1 MYAYVMANFIQRFS
15 EWWNKDAAEWTAEM
29 VRNFEKT
36 FIVDNRYRF
45 FINGLGNTLKIAALA
60 VILGIF
66 IGVIAAVVKV
76 NATDKHSKIKW
87 LDKIF
92 GAYIAVI
99 RGTPVVVQLMIMY
112 YIILKNVESTIVVAV
127 LAFGI
132 NSGAYV
138 AEIVRA
144 GILAVDRG
152 QMEAGR
158 SLGLTRFQTMLH
170 IILPQAIKN
179 ILPPLGNEFIT
190 VIKETSIAGY
200 IPITDLTKAG
210 DIVRSRTY
218 EPFFALI
225 MVALMYFLLVSIL
238 TMGLRALERRLARSD
253 RR

>member
-1 MYAYVMANFIQRFS
+1 MYAAITANLIQRLT
-15 EWWNKDAAEWTAEM
+15 EWWNTDVAAWAAD
-29 VRNFEKT
+29 VAHDFEST
-36 FIVDNRYRF
+36 FIVDDRYKF
-45 FINGLGNTLKIAALA
+45 FIKGLGNTLQISALA
-60 VILGIF
+60 VLLGIV
-66 IGVIAAVVKV
+66 IGVIVAVVKV
-76 NATDKHSKIKW
+76 NATEKHSKIKW
-87 LDKIF
+87 LNKIF

-99 RGTPVVVQLMIMY
+99 RGTPAVVQLMIMY

-144 GILAVDRG
+144 GIMAVDRG

-158 SLGLTRFQTMLH
+158 SLGLTRLQTMIH

-179 ILPPLGNEFIT
+179 ILPALGNEFIT

-218 EPFFALI
+218 EPFFPLI
-225 MVALMYFLLVSIL
+225 MVALMYFVLVWFLSQ
-238 TMGLRALERRLARSD
+238 GLRALERRLARSD

>member
-1 MYAYVMANFIQRFS
+1 
-15 EWWNKDAAEWTAEM
+15 M

-36 FIVDNRYRF
+36 FITDDRYKF

-60 VILGIF
+60 VILGII
-66 IGVIAAVVKV
+66 IGVIVAVVKV
-76 NATDKHSKIKW
+76 NATEKHSKIKW
-87 LDKIF
+87 LNKIF
-92 GAYIAVI
+92 TVYIAII

-144 GILAVDRG
+144 GIMAVDRG

-158 SLGLTRFQTMLH
+158 SLGLTRLQTMLH
-170 IILPQAIKN
+170 IILPQAVKN
-179 ILPPLGNEFIT
+179 ILPALGNEFIT

-200 IPITDLTKAG
+200 IPIIDLTKAG

-225 MVALMYFLLVSIL
+225 IVAVIYFIVVWIL
-238 TMGLRALERRLARSD
+238 TLGLRALERRLARSD

>member
-1 MYAYVMANFIQRFS
+1 MDTAITANFIQRLT
-15 EWWNKDAAEWTAEM
+15 EWWNTDVAEWAANM

-36 FIVDNRYRF
+36 FITDDRYKF

-60 VILGIF
+60 VLLGII
-66 IGVIAAVVKV
+66 IGVIVAVVKV
-76 NATDKHSKIKW
+76 NATEKHSKIKW
-87 LDKIF
+87 LNKIF
-92 GAYIAVI
+92 TVYIAII

-112 YIILKNVESTIVVAV
+112 YIILKNVESSIVVAV

-144 GILAVDRG
+144 GIMAVDRG

-158 SLGLTRFQTMLH
+158 SLGLTRLQTMIH

-179 ILPPLGNEFIT
+179 ILPALGNEFIT

-225 MVALMYFLLVSIL
+225 IVAVIYFVVVWIL
-238 TMGLRALERRLARSD
+238 TLGLRALERRLARSD